1 MLNRTLFCYFLYVA
15 SYITACSISSGD
27 FNVCALESTKKALPY
42 IFKGDKKYKVMTT
55 DPVQISRIDIDAGPN
70 LQIAFN
76 DVTATG
82 LTQIEF
88 KSMK

>member
-1 MLNRTLFCYFLYVA
+1 
-15 SYITACSISSGD
+15 
-27 FNVCALESTKKALPY
+27 
-42 IFKGDKKYKVMTT
+42 MTT